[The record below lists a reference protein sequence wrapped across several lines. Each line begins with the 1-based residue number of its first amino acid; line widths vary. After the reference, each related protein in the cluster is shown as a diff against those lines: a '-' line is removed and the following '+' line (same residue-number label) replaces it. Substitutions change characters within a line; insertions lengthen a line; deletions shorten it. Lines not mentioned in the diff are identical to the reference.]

1 MTVTRLI
8 LLVAILGGI
17 MLLLGQN
24 VSPAIPLVFL
34 GLRTQPLS
42 LAIWMLLG
50 TAAGAFTSLLI
61 NSLVQLSSRYVMPQR
76 QSTSYEP
83 KDSARANKR
92 TSREKDSYQ
101 RNPTPPQASRVQP
114 PDEFEDTYD
123 SDWDLD
129 QNVSDDWEFPERQY
143 RATNSET
150 RYTKIQDDNDYED
163 FRQPEDD
170 YESADSSYSYNKREL
185 KDSGI
190 GKTDSIYDADYRV
203 VIPPPPPS
211 TTSNTKPYPDPQE
224 KENDD
229 DWNFLEEDFSD
240 DRPSP
245 RQ

>member
-8 LLVAILGGI
+8 LLVGILGGI

-24 VSPAIPLVFL
+24 LSPAIPLVFL

-50 TAAGAFTSLLI
+50 AAAGGLTSLLI
-61 NSLVQLSSRYVMPQR
+61 NSLVQLSTRYVPPQR
-76 QSTSYEP
+76 QTSSYEP

-101 RNPTPPQASRVQP
+101 RNPIPPQASRVQT
-114 PDEFEDTYD
+114 PDEFENTYD
-123 SDWDLD
+123 DDWDLD
-129 QNVSDDWEFPERQY
+129 RNVSDDWEFSVREY

-190 GKTDSIYDADYRV
+190 GKTESIYDADYRV
-203 VIPPPPPS
+203 VIPPPNPS
-211 TTSNTKPYPDPQE
+211 TISNANQYSDNKE

-229 DWNFLEEDFSD
+229 DWNFLEEDFEE

>member
-24 VSPAIPLVFL
+24 LSPAIPLVFL

-50 TAAGAFTSLLI
+50 IAAGGFTSLLI
-61 NSLVQLSSRYVMPQR
+61 SSLIQLSSRYDMQQR
-76 QSTSYEP
+76 QTSSYEL

-92 TSREKDSYQ
+92 TSREKDSDR
-101 RNPTPPQASRVQP
+101 RNPTPSQASRVQP
-114 PDEFEDTYD
+114 PDEFENTYD
-123 SDWDLD
+123 DDWDLD
-129 QNVSDDWEFPERQY
+129 KNVSDDWEFSERQY

-190 GKTDSIYDADYRV
+190 GKTESIYDADYRV
-203 VIPPPPPS
+203 IIPPPSPS
-211 TTSNTKPYPDPQE
+211 ATSNTKPYSDPIE

-229 DWNFLEEDFSD
+229 DWKFLEEDFED
-240 DRPSP
+240 DQPSP